1 MGEGAT
7 GGDRRGRQR
16 LTVPEAAT
24 VLGVTV
30 DAVRGRIRWGKLA
43 SEHDENGT
51 VYVWIDA
58 PEANGPG
65 QSPTVEGPE
74 EASQGPSA
82 EREELVESLLD
93 QVKYMREQIAAE
105 REANRENR
113 RLLAA
118 ALERIPALER
128 QSREAPRRLAM
139 RILLV
144 PTYPRTGRRHPRAP
158 GGSSGANP
166 ATVAGLH
173 TSPAYVQFHSLW
185 WFIEEY
191 YGFEGSPACTGPTP
205 SCRISPRASNCP
217 QCSTILPSAQ
227 RVMCISLTVTCFPV
241 AGMPM
246 NSPL

>member
-93 QVKYMREQIAAE
+93 QVKYMREQLAAE

-139 RILLV
+139 RI
-144 PTYPRTGRRHPRAP
+144 PCWYRRTPGP
-158 GGSSGANP
+158 GGGILAPLVEVLELTPQPLRGCIPRRRMCSSTLSGGLSRSTMVLRAHLP
-166 ATVAGLH
+166 ARGQRQAAASAL
-173 TSPAYVQFHSLW
+173 
-185 WFIEEY
+185 ER
-191 YGFEGSPACTGPTP
+191 
-205 SCRISPRASNCP
+205 RIA
-217 QCSTILPSAQ
+217 PSAPPSSH
-227 RVMCISLTVTCFPV
+227 RHN
-241 AGMPM
+241 G
-246 NSPL
+246 